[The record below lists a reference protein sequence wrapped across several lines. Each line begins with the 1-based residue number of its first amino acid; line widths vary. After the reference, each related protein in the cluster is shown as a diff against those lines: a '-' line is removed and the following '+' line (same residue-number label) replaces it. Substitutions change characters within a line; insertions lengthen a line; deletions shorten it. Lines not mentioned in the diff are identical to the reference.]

1 MKLLDILVYPDPRLK
16 QKSKTVEIVTDE
28 LRKLANNM
36 LHTMYHCK
44 GIGLAAPQVDQH
56 VRLLVVDTV
65 WHRSAEDDERNPL
78 SDLEKQYQ
86 QPLVLFN
93 PVIKKK
99 DGKETFGEGCL
110 SVPGYYE
117 DVTRAKY
124 VEVEYLDKDGNPQV
138 IRTDGILAV
147 CLQHEIDHL
156 DGFVFVER
164 LSVIKSERLKAKIKK
179 YGYPKR
185 KEPLRG
191 SDSDP
196 EAL

>member
-1 MKLLDILVYPDPRLK
+1 MKLLDVLVYPDPRLK
-16 QKSKTVEIVTDE
+16 QKSKPVEKVTDE
-28 LRKLANNM
+28 LRKLADDM
-36 LHTMYHCK
+36 LHTMYHYK

-56 VRLLVVDTV
+56 VRLLVIDTV
-65 WHRSAEDDERNPL
+65 WHRSAEDDEKNPL
-78 SDLEKQYQ
+78 TDLEKQYQ
-86 QPLVLFN
+86 QPLILFN

-110 SVPGYYE
+110 SVPGYFE

-124 VEVEYLDKDGNPQV
+124 VEVEYLDKNGAPQTMN
-138 IRTDGILAV
+138 TDGILAV

-156 DGFVFVER
+156 EGFVFVER

-185 KEPLRG
+185 KQPSAG
-191 SDSDP
+191 H

>member
-1 MKLLDILVYPDPRLK
+1 MNLLDVLVYPDPRLK
-16 QKSKTVEIVTDE
+16 QKSKAVESVTDE
-28 LRKLANNM
+28 LRKLADDM
-36 LHTMYHCK
+36 LHTMYHYK

-56 VRLLVVDTV
+56 VRLLVIDTI
-65 WHRSAEDDERNPL
+65 WHRGPEDDEKNPL
-78 SDLEKQYQ
+78 TDFEKQYK
-86 QPLVLFN
+86 QPLILFN

-124 VEVEYLDKDGNPQV
+124 VEVEYMDKSGNPQT
-138 IRTDGILAV
+138 IKTDGILAV
-147 CLQHEIDHL
+147 CIQHEIDHL
-156 DGFVFVER
+156 EGFVFVER

-185 KEPLRG
+185 KQPSQG
-191 SDSDP
+191 H